1 MKPITIPMGSPKR
14 NHPWKILPGVASCIG
29 WSNCAWLLQVP
40 GVARPWSARKGRNPW
55 VTVCFMVYI
64 GSIYG
69 YRWFI
74 SVYKWLTYIYI
85 YNMNLWCM
93 NLYGWIYMV
102 SVIYVYICLYRYMVM
117 FMYVYMVWFL
127 YLECLYICMV
137 LIWLSRCWYVVDGVD
152 MVFTHFYS

>member
-74 SVYKWLTYIYI
+74 SVYKWLTYIY
-85 YNMNLWCM
+85 NMNLWCM

>member
-1 MKPITIPMGSPKR
+1 MGKSP
-14 NHPWKILPGVASCIG
+14 LLSQPGVASCMG

-40 GVARPWSARKGRNPW
+40 GVARPWSSLRSRGAGW
-55 VTVCFMVYI
+55 AFLMVYYMVNI
-64 GSIYG
+64 WLIYG
-69 YRWFI
+69 YI
-74 SVYKWLTYIYI
+74 YIYALYMVLNGSNGKYI